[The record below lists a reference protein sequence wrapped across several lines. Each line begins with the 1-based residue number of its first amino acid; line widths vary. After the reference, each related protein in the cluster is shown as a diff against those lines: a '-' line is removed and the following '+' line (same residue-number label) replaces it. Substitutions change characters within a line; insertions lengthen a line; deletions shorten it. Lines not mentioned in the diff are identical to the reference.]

1 MGGNV
6 SGSRLSPKTLA
17 GAIIPVILLAILV
30 VYITGPGSDYIQVGT
45 PLPELTIEQV
55 SFIKN
60 EVQVTVRNTGPI
72 PINVVQADINDRIQ
86 PAAVEP
92 DGHLQRFETALV
104 RIPFFWNEAEPY
116 NIGITIHDGTRFE
129 RDITAASPAIT
140 PNPDNIA
147 KFAMAGIYIGVIPV
161 FIGLLWL
168 PFIRKLDPKRI
179 GFFLS
184 VTVGLLIFLGV
195 DAIQEALEVSS
206 EILAGS
212 MNGPLLILVAASGAF
227 LAIQSMS
234 GRLNRAN
241 TPIMAAVLISVGIG
255 LHNFGEGLAL
265 GAAIN
270 LGSVAFSASLMVG
283 FAIHNTTEGVAIVSP
298 ISRQKHM
305 LKKVIILGFV
315 AGAPAI
321 LGTWTGG
328 FVYSP
333 IYSVAFLAVGAGA
346 IFQVAITIMSWT
358 LKDNKP
364 NSYQVCVGIF
374 LGMLIMY
381 ITGILA

>member
-1 MGGNV
+1 
-6 SGSRLSPKTLA
+6 
-17 GAIIPVILLAILV
+17 
-30 VYITGPGSDYIQVGT
+30 
-45 PLPELTIEQV
+45 
-55 SFIKN
+55 
-60 EVQVTVRNTGPI
+60 
-72 PINVVQADINDRIQ
+72 
-86 PAAVEP
+86 
-92 DGHLQRFETALV
+92 
-104 RIPFFWNEAEPY
+104 
-116 NIGITIHDGTRFE
+116 
-129 RDITAASPAIT
+129 
-140 PNPDNIA
+140 
-147 KFAMAGIYIGVIPV
+147 MAGIYIGVIPV

-241 TPIMAAVLISVGIG
+241 TPMMAAVLISVGIG

-270 LGSVAFSASLMVG
+270 LGSVAFSASFDGGLCHTQHHRG
-283 FAIHNTTEGVAIVSP
+283 GWPSYPT
-298 ISRQKHM
+298 ISRQKHI